1 MPYGVYGPMFTDLSN
16 SSVQYFSA
24 SGEIL
29 LTSLRVMLS
38 RVRPA
43 GFTGKR
49 LRRPR
54 LIAGRVEPRDRPLLD
69 AEQRLAGQPV
79 EHEQQALLGHLRDG
93 RAPACRP
100 SSPRTATAGEF
111 TSQS

>member
-1 MPYGVYGPMFTDLSN
+1 MPYGVYGPMLTDLSK

-43 GFTGKR
+43 GFTGN
-49 LRRPR
+49 
-54 LIAGRVEPRDRPLLD
+54 GCV
-69 AEQRLAGQPV
+69 
-79 EHEQQALLGHLRDG
+79 GH
-93 RAPACRP
+93 A
-100 SSPRTATAGEF
+100 
-111 TSQS
+111 